1 MPPSSRD
8 AVRVTAS
15 AHIKHWLEPVLCEE
29 ELGHNYIF
37 DRVLK
42 VLRIYPRSDTMSS
55 LPLCLCDANYKI
67 LAFANYKAIAA
78 FERKER
84 RRVTQN
90 LLNSEIMIHSFTVRF
105 YNDYQV
111 QEFYDGLKFKQKSS
125 LFPGYL
131 VLEINDFSMFNR
143 DQLILSNAGAIEFL
157 YGIPRYV
164 ARFIEQEL
172 SEEE

>member
-15 AHIKHWLEPVLCEE
+15 AHMKHWLEPVLCEV
-29 ELGHNYIF
+29 ELGHNYKV
-37 DRVLK
+37 DKVLK
-42 VLRIYPRSDTMSS
+42 VLRIYPRSNTLSS

-90 LLNSEIMIHSFTVRF
+90 LLNSEIMIHSFTIRF
-105 YNDYQV
+105 YNDDQV
-111 QEFYDGLKFKQKSS
+111 QGFFDGLKFKQKAS

-143 DQLILSNAGAIEFL
+143 DQLILSNAGTIEFL
-157 YGIPRYV
+157 YGTPRYI
-164 ARFIEQEL
+164 ARFIEQDF
-172 SEEE
+172 SDEE

>member
-15 AHIKHWLEPVLCEE
+15 AHMKHWLEPVLCEE
-29 ELGHNYIF
+29 ELGHNYKV
-37 DRVLK
+37 DKVLK
-42 VLRIYPRSDTMSS
+42 VLRIYPRSNTLSS

-105 YNDYQV
+105 YNNDQV
-111 QEFYDGLKFKQKSS
+111 QRIFDGLKFKPTAS

-131 VLEINDFSMFNR
+131 ILEINDFSMFNR
-143 DQLILSNAGAIEFL
+143 DQLILSNAGTIEFL
-157 YGIPRYV
+157 YGTPRYIS
-164 ARFIEQEL
+164 RFIEQEL
-172 SEEE
+172 SDEE

>member
-15 AHIKHWLEPVLCEE
+15 AHMKHWLEPVLCEAG
-29 ELGHNYIF
+29 LGHNYKV
-37 DRVLK
+37 DKVLK
-42 VLRIYPRSDTMSS
+42 VLRIYPRSNTLSS

-90 LLNSEIMIHSFTVRF
+90 LLNSEIMIHSFTIRF
-105 YNDYQV
+105 YNDDQV
-111 QEFYDGLKFKQKSS
+111 QGFFDGLKFKQKAS

-143 DQLILSNAGAIEFL
+143 DQLILSNAGTIEFL
-157 YGIPRYV
+157 YGTPRYI
-164 ARFIEQEL
+164 ARFIEQEF
-172 SEEE
+172 SDEE